1 MTERSS
7 GTRYSRKNS
16 GGTPPSKPYPL
27 SQQLPDRGS
36 EASKCRPT
44 KQIPLPTSAT
54 RRQRKRSFQ
63 MSSDKANSPSLSQRP
78 ADRGSKASKCRPTKQ
93 IPPPTSATRR
103 QRKRS
108 FQMSSDKANSP
119 SLSQQLPDRGSK
131 ASKCRPSYT
140 PKKKFTLSIP
150 KERRTSNDNN
160 KIQRQTHTNP
170 YINPNHHLP
179 HHPQLQP
186 NPCSSRTQRGHN
198 PERVLP
204 YHNPVTR

>member
-1 MTERSS
+1 MLAYSRSTATVTERSS

-36 EASKCRPT
+36 
-44 KQIPLPTSAT
+44 
-54 RRQRKRSFQ
+54 
-63 MSSDKANSPSLSQRP
+63 
-78 ADRGSKASKCRPTKQ
+78 KASKCRPTKL
-93 IPPPTSATRR
+93 IPLPR
-103 QRKRS
+103 QRP
-108 FQMSSDKANSP
+108 A
-119 SLSQQLPDRGSK
+119 DRGSE

-140 PKKKFTLSIP
+140 PRKKFTLSIP

>member
-36 EASKCRPT
+36 KASKCRPT
-44 KQIPLPTSAT
+44 KLIPLPTSAT
-54 RRQRKRSFQ
+54 RRQRKQSFQ
-63 MSSDKANSPSLSQRP
+63 VSSDKANSPSVSDPQTEEAKLPNVVRP
-78 ADRGSKASKCRPTKQ
+78 
-93 IPPPTSATRR
+93 
-103 QRKRS
+103 
-108 FQMSSDKANSP
+108 
-119 SLSQQLPDRGSK
+119 
-131 ASKCRPSYT
+131 

-160 KIQRQTHTNP
+160 KIQRQTHPNP

-186 NPCSSRTQRGHN
+186 DPCSSRTQRGHN
-198 PERVLP
+198 PERLLP
-204 YHNPVTR
+204 HHNPVTR

>member
-44 KQIPLPTSAT
+44 KLILPPTSATRRQRKRSFQMSSDKANSPSLSQRPADRGSEASKCRPTKLILPPTSAT

-78 ADRGSKASKCRPTKQ
+78 ADRGSKASKCRP
-93 IPPPTSATRR
+93 
-103 QRKRS
+103 
-108 FQMSSDKANSP
+108 
-119 SLSQQLPDRGSK
+119 
-131 ASKCRPSYT
+131 SYT
-140 PKKKFTLSIP
+140 PKKIHSLNP
-150 KERRTSNDNN
+150 
-160 KIQRQTHTNP
+160 QRKKDQ
-170 YINPNHHLP
+170 
-179 HHPQLQP
+179 Q
-186 NPCSSRTQRGHN
+186 
-198 PERVLP
+198 
-204 YHNPVTR
+204 

>member
-27 SQQLPDRGS
+27 CQQPPDRGS

-44 KQIPLPTSAT
+44 RLIPHPLSAP

-63 MSSDKANSPSLSQRP
+63 MSSDKANSPTLCQQP
-78 ADRGSKASKCRPTKQ
+78 PDRGSEASKCRPTRL
-93 IPPPTSATRR
+93 IPPPSVSNPQTEEA
-103 QRKRS
+103 K
-108 FQMSSDKANSP
+108 
-119 SLSQQLPDRGSK
+119 LPNVV
-131 ASKCRPSYT
+131 RPPPT
-140 PKKKFTLSIP
+140 PKKFTLQIP

-160 KIQRQTHTNP
+160 KIQRQTYPNP
-170 YINPNHHLP
+170 PINFHHNLP

-198 PERVLP
+198 PERLLP
-204 YHNPVTR
+204 HHNPVTR

>member
-1 MTERSS
+1 MLAYSRSTATVTERSS

-36 EASKCRPT
+36 
-44 KQIPLPTSAT
+44 
-54 RRQRKRSFQ
+54 
-63 MSSDKANSPSLSQRP
+63 
-78 ADRGSKASKCRPTKQ
+78 KASKCRPTKL
-93 IPPPTSATRR
+93 IPPPSV
-103 QRKRS
+103 S
-108 FQMSSDKANSP
+108 NSQTEEAKLP
-119 SLSQQLPDRGSK
+119 SVVHPTLQ
-131 ASKCRPSYT
+131 
-140 PKKKFTLSIP
+140 KKFTLSIP

-170 YINPNHHLP
+170 YINTNHHLP

>member
-44 KQIPLPTSAT
+44 KLIPLPTSAT
-54 RRQRKRSFQ
+54 RRQRKQSFQ
-63 MSSDKANSPSLSQRP
+63 MSSDKANSPSHVSDPQTEEAKLPSVV
-78 ADRGSKASKCRPTKQ
+78 RPT
-93 IPPPTSATRR
+93 
-103 QRKRS
+103 
-108 FQMSSDKANSP
+108 
-119 SLSQQLPDRGSK
+119 LP
-131 ASKCRPSYT
+131 
-140 PKKKFTLSIP
+140 KKFTLSIP

-160 KIQRQTHTNP
+160 KIQRQTHPNP

-186 NPCSSRTQRGHN
+186 DPCSSRTQRGHN
-198 PERVLP
+198 PERLLP
-204 YHNPVTR
+204 HHNPVTR

>member
-63 MSSDKANSPSLSQRP
+63 VSSDKANSPSHVSDPQTEEAKLPNVVRQSKFPFPRQRP
-78 ADRGSKASKCRPTKQ
+78 ADRGSEATKCRPTKQ
-93 IPPPTSATRR
+93 ILPPTSATRR

-108 FQMSSDKANSP
+108 YQMSSDKANSP
-119 SLSQQLPDRGSK
+119 SLSQQLPDRGSE

-140 PKKKFTLSIP
+140 PRKKIHSLNP
-150 KERRTSNDNN
+150 
-160 KIQRQTHTNP
+160 QRKKDQ
-170 YINPNHHLP
+170 
-179 HHPQLQP
+179 Q
-186 NPCSSRTQRGHN
+186 
-198 PERVLP
+198 
-204 YHNPVTR
+204 

>member
-1 MTERSS
+1 MEGRHPANLIPSVSNSQTEEAKLPNVVRQ
-7 GTRYSRKNS
+7 
-16 GGTPPSKPYPL
+16 SKFPFPR
-27 SQQLPDRGS
+27 QRPADRGS

-44 KQIPLPTSAT
+44 RLIPPPSVSDPQTEEAKLPSVVRQSKFPLP
-54 RRQRKRSFQ
+54 R
-63 MSSDKANSPSLSQRP
+63 QRP
-78 ADRGSKASKCRPTKQ
+78 ADRGSE
-93 IPPPTSATRR
+93 
-103 QRKRS
+103 
-108 FQMSSDKANSP
+108 
-119 SLSQQLPDRGSK
+119 

-140 PKKKFTLSIP
+140 PRKKFTLSIH

>member
-44 KQIPLPTSAT
+44 KLIPLPTSAT

-63 MSSDKANSPSLSQRP
+63 MSSDKANSPSHVSDPQTEEAKLP
-78 ADRGSKASKCRPTKQ
+78 NVVRPTLQ
-93 IPPPTSATRR
+93 
-103 QRKRS
+103 
-108 FQMSSDKANSP
+108 
-119 SLSQQLPDRGSK
+119 
-131 ASKCRPSYT
+131 
-140 PKKKFTLSIP
+140 KKFTLSIP

>member
-1 MTERSS
+1 MLAYSRSTATVTERSS

-36 EASKCRPT
+36 
-44 KQIPLPTSAT
+44 
-54 RRQRKRSFQ
+54 
-63 MSSDKANSPSLSQRP
+63 
-78 ADRGSKASKCRPTKQ
+78 KASKCRPTRL
-93 IPPPTSATRR
+93 IPPPSV
-103 QRKRS
+103 S
-108 FQMSSDKANSP
+108 NS
-119 SLSQQLPDRGSK
+119 QTEEARLPNVV
-131 ASKCRPSYT
+131 RP

-160 KIQRQTHTNP
+160 KIQRQTHPNP

-186 NPCSSRTQRGHN
+186 DPCSSRTQRGHN
-198 PERVLP
+198 PERLLP
-204 YHNPVTR
+204 HHNPVTR

>member
-36 EASKCRPT
+36 
-44 KQIPLPTSAT
+44 
-54 RRQRKRSFQ
+54 
-63 MSSDKANSPSLSQRP
+63 
-78 ADRGSKASKCRPTKQ
+78 KASKCRPTKL

-108 FQMSSDKANSP
+108 FQMSSDKADSP
-119 SLSQQLPDRGSK
+119 SLCQQHPDRGSE
-131 ASKCRPSYT
+131 ASKCRPTRLIPLPLLAT
-140 PKKKFTLSIP
+140 PRQRKRSFQMSSVLHHPQKFTLPIP

-160 KIQRQTHTNP
+160 KIQWQTYPNP
-170 YINPNHHLP
+170 PINFHHNLP
-179 HHPQLQP
+179 HHPQLQF

-198 PERVLP
+198 PERLLP
-204 YHNPVTR
+204 HHNPVTR

>member
-36 EASKCRPT
+36 KASKCRPT
-44 KQIPLPTSAT
+44 KLIPLPTSAT
-54 RRQRKRSFQ
+54 RRQRKQSFQ
-63 MSSDKANSPSLSQRP
+63 VSSDKANSPSLSQRP
-78 ADRGSKASKCRPTKQ
+78 ADRGSKASKCRPTKL
-93 IPPPTSATRR
+93 IPPPSV
-103 QRKRS
+103 S
-108 FQMSSDKANSP
+108 NS
-119 SLSQQLPDRGSK
+119 QTEEARLPNVV
-131 ASKCRPSYT
+131 RP

-160 KIQRQTHTNP
+160 KIQRQTHPNP

-186 NPCSSRTQRGHN
+186 DPCSSRTQRGHN
-198 PERVLP
+198 PERLLP
-204 YHNPVTR
+204 HHNPVTR

>member
-1 MTERSS
+1 MLAYSRSTATVTERSS

-36 EASKCRPT
+36 
-44 KQIPLPTSAT
+44 
-54 RRQRKRSFQ
+54 
-63 MSSDKANSPSLSQRP
+63 
-78 ADRGSKASKCRPTKQ
+78 KASKCRPTRL
-93 IPPPTSATRR
+93 IPPPSV
-103 QRKRS
+103 S
-108 FQMSSDKANSP
+108 NS
-119 SLSQQLPDRGSK
+119 QTEEARLPNVV
-131 ASKCRPSYT
+131 RP

-160 KIQRQTHTNP
+160 KIQRQTHPNP

-198 PERVLP
+198 PERLLP
-204 YHNPVTR
+204 HHNPVTR

>member
-44 KQIPLPTSAT
+44 KLIPLPTSAT

-63 MSSDKANSPSLSQRP
+63 MSSDKANSPSHVSDPQTEEAKLP
-78 ADRGSKASKCRPTKQ
+78 NVVRPTLQ
-93 IPPPTSATRR
+93 
-103 QRKRS
+103 
-108 FQMSSDKANSP
+108 
-119 SLSQQLPDRGSK
+119 
-131 ASKCRPSYT
+131 
-140 PKKKFTLSIP
+140 KKFTLSIP

-179 HHPQLQP
+179 HHPQLQS

-204 YHNPVTR
+204 NYNPVTR

>member
-36 EASKCRPT
+36 KASKCRPT
-44 KQIPLPTSAT
+44 KLIPLP
-54 RRQRKRSFQ
+54 R
-63 MSSDKANSPSLSQRP
+63 QRP
-78 ADRGSKASKCRPTKQ
+78 ADRGSKASKCRPTKL
-93 IPPPTSATRR
+93 ILPPTSATRR

-108 FQMSSDKANSP
+108 FQMSSV
-119 SLSQQLPDRGSK
+119 LH
-131 ASKCRPSYT
+131 
-140 PKKKFTLSIP
+140 KKKITLPIH
-150 KERRTSNDNN
+150 KERRTNNDNN
-160 KIQRQTHTNP
+160 KIQRQTYPNP

>member
-44 KQIPLPTSAT
+44 KLIPPPTSAT
-54 RRQRKRSFQ
+54 RRQRKQSFQ
-63 MSSDKANSPSLSQRP
+63 MSSDKANSPSHVSDPQTEEAKLPSVV
-78 ADRGSKASKCRPTKQ
+78 RPTLQ
-93 IPPPTSATRR
+93 
-103 QRKRS
+103 
-108 FQMSSDKANSP
+108 
-119 SLSQQLPDRGSK
+119 
-131 ASKCRPSYT
+131 
-140 PKKKFTLSIP
+140 KKFTLSIP

>member
-44 KQIPLPTSAT
+44 KLIPLPTSAT

-63 MSSDKANSPSLSQRP
+63 MSSDKANSPSHVSDPQTEEAKLP
-78 ADRGSKASKCRPTKQ
+78 NVVRPTLQ
-93 IPPPTSATRR
+93 
-103 QRKRS
+103 
-108 FQMSSDKANSP
+108 
-119 SLSQQLPDRGSK
+119 
-131 ASKCRPSYT
+131 
-140 PKKKFTLSIP
+140 KKFTLSIP

-170 YINPNHHLP
+170 YINPNHHIP

>member
-1 MTERSS
+1 MLAYSRSTATVTERSS

-27 SQQLPDRGS
+27 SQRPADRGS

-44 KQIPLPTSAT
+44 KL
-54 RRQRKRSFQ
+54 
-63 MSSDKANSPSLSQRP
+63 
-78 ADRGSKASKCRPTKQ
+78 
-93 IPPPTSATRR
+93 IPPPSV
-103 QRKRS
+103 S
-108 FQMSSDKANSP
+108 NS
-119 SLSQQLPDRGSK
+119 QTEEAKLPNVV
-131 ASKCRPSYT
+131 RPT
-140 PKKKFTLSIP
+140 LQKKFTLPIP

-160 KIQRQTHTNP
+160 KIQRQTHPNP
-170 YINPNHHLP
+170 YINHNHHLP

-204 YHNPVTR
+204 NHNPVT

>member
-27 SQQLPDRGS
+27 SQQLP
-36 EASKCRPT
+36 
-44 KQIPLPTSAT
+44 
-54 RRQRKRSFQ
+54 
-63 MSSDKANSPSLSQRP
+63 
-78 ADRGSKASKCRPTKQ
+78 DRGSKASKCRPTKQ

-119 SLSQQLPDRGSK
+119 SHVSDPQTEEAKLPSVV
-131 ASKCRPSYT
+131 RPT
-140 PKKKFTLSIP
+140 LKKKFTLSIP

>member
-1 MTERSS
+1 MLAYSRSTATVTERSS

-44 KQIPLPTSAT
+44 
-54 RRQRKRSFQ
+54 R
-63 MSSDKANSPSLSQRP
+63 
-78 ADRGSKASKCRPTKQ
+78 Q
-93 IPPPTSATRR
+93 IPPPSV
-103 QRKRS
+103 
-108 FQMSSDKANSP
+108 SDPQTEEAK
-119 SLSQQLPDRGSK
+119 LPNVV
-131 ASKCRPSYT
+131 RPT
-140 PKKKFTLSIP
+140 LQKKFTLSIP

-160 KIQRQTHTNP
+160 KIQRQTHPNP

-186 NPCSSRTQRGHN
+186 DPCSSRTQRGHN
-198 PERVLP
+198 PERLLP
-204 YHNPVTR
+204 HHNPVTR

>member
-1 MTERSS
+1 VTERSS

-27 SQQLPDRGS
+27 SQQLP
-36 EASKCRPT
+36 
-44 KQIPLPTSAT
+44 
-54 RRQRKRSFQ
+54 
-63 MSSDKANSPSLSQRP
+63 
-78 ADRGSKASKCRPTKQ
+78 DRGSKASKCRPTKQ

-119 SLSQQLPDRGSK
+119 SHVSDPQTEEAKLPSVV
-131 ASKCRPSYT
+131 RPT
-140 PKKKFTLSIP
+140 LKKKFTLSIP

>member
-1 MTERSS
+1 MLAYSRSTATVTERSS

-36 EASKCRPT
+36 KASKCRPT
-44 KQIPLPTSAT
+44 KLIPFP
-54 RRQRKRSFQ
+54 R
-63 MSSDKANSPSLSQRP
+63 QRP
-78 ADRGSKASKCRPTKQ
+78 ADRGSKASKCRP
-93 IPPPTSATRR
+93 
-103 QRKRS
+103 
-108 FQMSSDKANSP
+108 SS
-119 SLSQQLPDRGSK
+119 
-131 ASKCRPSYT
+131 
-140 PKKKFTLSIP
+140 KKKFTLSIP

-160 KIQRQTHTNP
+160 KIQRQTHPNP

-198 PERVLP
+198 PERLLP
-204 YHNPVTR
+204 HHNPVTR

>member
-44 KQIPLPTSAT
+44 KLIPLPTSAT

-78 ADRGSKASKCRPTKQ
+78 ADRGSEASKCRPTKL
-93 IPPPTSATRR
+93 ILPPTSATRR

-119 SLSQQLPDRGSK
+119 SHVSDPQTEEAKLPNVV
-131 ASKCRPSYT
+131 RPT
-140 PKKKFTLSIP
+140 LQKKFTLSIP

-160 KIQRQTHTNP
+160 KIQRQTHPNP

>member
-44 KQIPLPTSAT
+44 KLIPLPTSAT

-78 ADRGSKASKCRPTKQ
+78 ADRGSEASKCRPTKL
-93 IPPPTSATRR
+93 ILPPTSATRR

-119 SLSQQLPDRGSK
+119 SHVSDPQTEEAKLPNVV
-131 ASKCRPSYT
+131 RPT
-140 PKKKFTLSIP
+140 LQKKFTLSIP

-160 KIQRQTHTNP
+160 KIQRQTHPNP

-186 NPCSSRTQRGHN
+186 DPCSSRTQRGHN
-198 PERVLP
+198 PERLLP
-204 YHNPVTR
+204 HHNPVTR

>member
-1 MTERSS
+1 VTERSS

-36 EASKCRPT
+36 KASKCRPT

-63 MSSDKANSPSLSQRP
+63 MSSDKANFPSHVSDPQTEEAKLPSVV
-78 ADRGSKASKCRPTKQ
+78 RPT
-93 IPPPTSATRR
+93 
-103 QRKRS
+103 
-108 FQMSSDKANSP
+108 
-119 SLSQQLPDRGSK
+119 L
-131 ASKCRPSYT
+131 
-140 PKKKFTLSIP
+140 KKKFTLSIP
-150 KERRTSNDNN
+150 KERRTNNDNN
-160 KIQRQTHTNP
+160 KIQRQTYPNP

>member
-44 KQIPLPTSAT
+44 KL
-54 RRQRKRSFQ
+54 
-63 MSSDKANSPSLSQRP
+63 
-78 ADRGSKASKCRPTKQ
+78 

-119 SLSQQLPDRGSK
+119 SHVSDPQTEEAKLPNVV
-131 ASKCRPSYT
+131 RPT
-140 PKKKFTLSIP
+140 LQKKFTLSIP

>member
-1 MTERSS
+1 MLAYSRSTATVTERSS

-36 EASKCRPT
+36 
-44 KQIPLPTSAT
+44 
-54 RRQRKRSFQ
+54 
-63 MSSDKANSPSLSQRP
+63 
-78 ADRGSKASKCRPTKQ
+78 KASKCRPTRL
-93 IPPPTSATRR
+93 IPPPSV
-103 QRKRS
+103 S
-108 FQMSSDKANSP
+108 NSQTEEAKLP
-119 SLSQQLPDRGSK
+119 SVV
-131 ASKCRPSYT
+131 RP

-160 KIQRQTHTNP
+160 KIQRQTHPNP

-198 PERVLP
+198 PERLLP
-204 YHNPVTR
+204 HHNPVTR

>member
-36 EASKCRPT
+36 KASKCRPT

-63 MSSDKANSPSLSQRP
+63 MSSDKANFPSHVSDPQTEEAKLPSVV
-78 ADRGSKASKCRPTKQ
+78 RPT
-93 IPPPTSATRR
+93 
-103 QRKRS
+103 
-108 FQMSSDKANSP
+108 
-119 SLSQQLPDRGSK
+119 L
-131 ASKCRPSYT
+131 
-140 PKKKFTLSIP
+140 KKKFTLSIP
-150 KERRTSNDNN
+150 KERRTNNDNN
-160 KIQRQTHTNP
+160 KIQRQTYPNP

-186 NPCSSRTQRGHN
+186 DPCSSRTQRGHN
-198 PERVLP
+198 PERLLP
-204 YHNPVTR
+204 HHNPVTR

>member
-36 EASKCRPT
+36 KASKCRPT

-63 MSSDKANSPSLSQRP
+63 MSSDKANFPSHVSDPQTEEAKLPSVV
-78 ADRGSKASKCRPTKQ
+78 RPT
-93 IPPPTSATRR
+93 
-103 QRKRS
+103 
-108 FQMSSDKANSP
+108 
-119 SLSQQLPDRGSK
+119 L
-131 ASKCRPSYT
+131 
-140 PKKKFTLSIP
+140 KKKFTLSIP
-150 KERRTSNDNN
+150 KERRTNNDNN
-160 KIQRQTHTNP
+160 KIQRQTHPNP

-186 NPCSSRTQRGHN
+186 DPCSSRTQRGHN
-198 PERVLP
+198 PERLLP
-204 YHNPVTR
+204 HHNPVTR

>member
-36 EASKCRPT
+36 KASKCRPT

-63 MSSDKANSPSLSQRP
+63 MSSDKANFPSHVSDPQTEEAKLPSVV
-78 ADRGSKASKCRPTKQ
+78 RPT
-93 IPPPTSATRR
+93 
-103 QRKRS
+103 
-108 FQMSSDKANSP
+108 
-119 SLSQQLPDRGSK
+119 L
-131 ASKCRPSYT
+131 
-140 PKKKFTLSIP
+140 KKKFTLSIP
-150 KERRTSNDNN
+150 KERRTNNDNN
-160 KIQRQTHTNP
+160 KIQRQTYPNP

>member
-44 KQIPLPTSAT
+44 KLIPLPTSAT

-78 ADRGSKASKCRPTKQ
+78 ADRGSEASKCRPTKL
-93 IPPPTSATRR
+93 IPLPTSATRR

-119 SLSQQLPDRGSK
+119 SHVSDPQTEEAKLPNVV
-131 ASKCRPSYT
+131 RPT
-140 PKKKFTLSIP
+140 LQKKFTLSIP

-160 KIQRQTHTNP
+160 KIQRQTHPNP

-186 NPCSSRTQRGHN
+186 DPCSSRTQRGHN
-198 PERVLP
+198 PERLLP
-204 YHNPVTR
+204 HHNPVTR

>member
-27 SQQLPDRGS
+27 SQ
-36 EASKCRPT
+36 
-44 KQIPLPTSAT
+44 
-54 RRQRKRSFQ
+54 
-63 MSSDKANSPSLSQRP
+63 RP
-78 ADRGSKASKCRPTKQ
+78 ADRGSKASKCRPTKL

-103 QRKRS
+103 QRKQS
-108 FQMSSDKANSP
+108 FQVSSDKANSP
-119 SLSQQLPDRGSK
+119 SVSDPQTEEAKLPNVV
-131 ASKCRPSYT
+131 RP

-160 KIQRQTHTNP
+160 KIQRQTHPNP

-186 NPCSSRTQRGHN
+186 DPCSSRTQRGHN
-198 PERVLP
+198 PERLLP
-204 YHNPVTR
+204 HHNPVTR